1 MTFPQVLASA
11 AASPTIGLPVVLA
24 LAPADLICAV
34 VKAMATESPN
44 APLHEGAGSY
54 LVEANLQ

>member
-11 AASPTIGLPVVLA
+11 ASLTIGLPVVLT
-24 LAPADLICAV
+24 LAPADLIYAV
-34 VKAMATESPN
+34 VKAMPTESPN